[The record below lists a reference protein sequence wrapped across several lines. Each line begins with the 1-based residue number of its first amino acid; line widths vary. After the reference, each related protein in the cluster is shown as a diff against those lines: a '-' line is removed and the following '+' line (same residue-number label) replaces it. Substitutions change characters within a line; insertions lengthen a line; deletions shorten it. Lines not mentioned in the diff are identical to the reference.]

1 MTKIYFTPREAAEY
15 LRSSTSTLAKAR
27 MKKNGPAFV
36 RIGRAIRYR
45 QSDLDLWMSASV
57 NGPAAKPSN
66 VTKTL
71 RESVNAGEG

>member
-1 MTKIYFTPREAAEY
+1 VTEIYFTPREAAEY

-36 RIGRAIRYR
+36 RIGRAVRYR

-57 NGPAAKPSN
+57 AGPAEKPS
-66 VTKTL
+66 
-71 RESVNAGEG
+71 SVVDTHSGERQCR